1 MLPMDSTLEDFQVM
15 SALFSH
21 VCTASAIMVSLSMI
35 VVFAMDILETVVN
48 GEMQVMGIE
57 SQ

>member
-1 MLPMDSTLEDFQVM
+1 M

-21 VCTASAIMVSLSMI
+21 VCTASAVMVSLSMI
-35 VVFAMDILETVVN
+35 VVFAMDILEAIVN